1 MVVGIAEPQIR
12 QHSIVPTL
20 FHLITAYFWETV
32 GKKIEAMIVY
42 PDCPYCENSNTVLSV
57 EDVSIGDIKLRGVIC
72 NNCKKLIALFKDDK
86 EMRERCEGMEDRIN
100 SIESELADLSI

>member
-1 MVVGIAEPQIR
+1 
-12 QHSIVPTL
+12 
-20 FHLITAYFWETV
+20 
-32 GKKIEAMIVY
+32 MIVY